1 MKAINRAYFF
11 ARVREAVFGG
21 RLSKKQV
28 EGMTFL
34 LDTWEEKY
42 ADKDIRWLAYCLATA
57 FHETAR
63 TMLPIGEFGKGK
75 GRKYGVPTGPYN
87 KVYYGRGHVQLT
99 WERNYRLASRHVGED
114 LVKFPEKALDP
125 KISAFVMYEGMIRG
139 WFTGKKLSD
148 YISEGKADYK
158 NARRIVNGMDRA
170 GLIAGYANAFE
181 DALKQ
186 SMQDVPEDEQI
197 IGDQTTGKPAAKSTT
212 VWSQVISFVTAGGAA
227 VISAFSE
234 VPPSTLLVI
243 GGFVIA
249 MAALWTIKERLEKAE
264 KDGV

>member
-42 ADKDIRWLAYCLATA
+42 QDKDIRWLAYCLATA
-57 FHETAR
+57 YHETAK
-63 TMLPIGEFGKGK
+63 TMLPIEEYGKGK
-75 GRKYGVPTGPYN
+75 GRKYGVKTGPYN

-99 WERNYRLASRHVGED
+99 WERNYRLASRFVGED
-114 LVKFPEKALDP
+114 LVKNPEKALVP
-125 KISAFVMYEGMIRG
+125 KISAYVMYEGMMRG

-148 YISEGKADYK
+148 YISGAKADYRG
-158 NARRIVNGMDRA
+158 ARRIVNGTDRA
-170 GLIAGYANAFE
+170 GLIAGYANSFE
-181 DALKQ
+181 DALNQ
-186 SMQDVPEDEQI
+186 SMQDVPEDEEI
-197 IGDQTTGKPAAKSTT
+197 IGDQTTGKPAEKSTT
-212 VWSQVISFVTAGGAA
+212 VWSQVISFITAGGAA
-227 VISAFSE
+227 VFTALGDI
-234 VPPSTLLVI
+234 PPATLLIAGGLVI
-243 GGFVIA
+243 TA
-249 MAALWTIKERLEKAE
+249 AALWTIKERLEKAE